1 MCRPSRALTT
11 RVIGATIGSSL
22 PSRSSKP
29 RRQLSRTFGTSA
41 ACLQSTPPDIERSG
55 DKRVI
60 EKSQSL
66 KSHNAPFPRRS
77 HHCGSLSVKDAGS
90 SVTLTGWLLPGR
102 KVGKALYF
110 YPLKDPHG
118 TIQLAV
124 SSAVGGG
131 ETLELM
137 RSIPVE
143 STVIIEGVVSERPPK
158 QKRALPGGDI
168 EVTVTSCTLLNP
180 AEQPLPF
187 VPSDEYNLPAEEFR
201 LRYRYLDL
209 RRSVISG
216 NLRKR
221 SQVAHLIRTTLHD
234 HGFVEVE
241 TPVLL
246 KSTPE
251 GAREFLVP
259 TRTATSTPSVKSSI
273 GATRRESFTQP
284 LFYAL
289 PQSPQ
294 QPKQL
299 LIASGAVDRYYQIA
313 RCFRDEDGRK
323 DRQPEFTQIDLEMAW
338 VSWGDYPSNNNY
350 GQKDSDSWRI
360 GGKEVRETIE
370 HLIRKVWSAVEGI
383 ELPSSF
389 TVMTYEEA
397 MGRFG
402 SDKPDTRFSLELQLV
417 TDRFPQPVRDA
428 LANEDQ
434 ILETLVIRSTD
445 TQFKSAAEKVG
456 LYEAAMSDGAYMV
469 RVLSDGT
476 LNTAS
481 RDGSFGILGT
491 PSTVRDAL
499 ELNPGDTAWLAKRP
513 RTAEGGS
520 TALGRLR
527 LLLATLAQAAGE
539 LVLPA
544 APHFL
549 WVTEFPLFTRADP
562 DKEFLAHG
570 RWSSSH
576 HPFTAPMWEDIEKMY
591 DGRIAEVRGQ
601 HYDLVLNGVEIGG
614 GSVRV
619 HDAKMQEHIFG
630 KILQLSED
638 EKASFSHLLHAL
650 RCGAPP
656 HGGIA
661 LGFDRLMA
669 ILCKTESIRDVIA
682 FPKTGAGTD
691 LLFKSP
697 APVESE
703 DVLRQYGITQALVV
717 DA

>member
-1 MCRPSRALTT
+1 MCRPSRALPT
-11 RVIGATIGSSL
+11 RVIKASVRGL
-22 PSRSSKP
+22 PGRSAKP
-29 RRQLSRTFGTSA
+29 RLQLQRTFGTAA
-41 ACLQSTPPDIERSG
+41 ACLQSASSDSARSDERH
-55 DKRVI
+55 VI
-60 EKSQSL
+60 ETLQSL
-66 KSHNAPFPRRS
+66 KAHNAPFPRRS
-77 HHCGSLSVKDAGS
+77 HHCGSLSAKDAGS

-102 KVGKALYF
+102 KVGKTLYF

-118 TIQLAV
+118 TLQLV
-124 SSAVGGG
+124 VPSTVGA
-131 ETLELM
+131 ETFELM
-137 RSIPVE
+137 RNIPVE
-143 STVIIEGVVSERPPK
+143 STVVVEGVVSERPPK
-158 QKRALPGGDI
+158 QKRPQPGGDI

-187 VPSDEYNLPAEEFR
+187 VPSDEHNLPAEEFR

-209 RRSVISG
+209 RRSVLSR
-216 NLRKR
+216 NLQKR
-221 SQVAHLIRTTLHD
+221 SKVAHLIRTTLHD

-259 TRTATSTPSVKSSI
+259 TRTSASAPSVKSSI
-273 GATRRESFTQP
+273 GGGPRESSSQP

-313 RCFRDEDGRK
+313 KCFRDEDGRK
-323 DRQPEFTQIDLEMAW
+323 DRQPEFTQVDLEMAW
-338 VSWGDYPSNNNY
+338 VSWGIEPSNCSQGDHNV
-350 GQKDSDSWRI
+350 WRI
-360 GGKEVRETIE
+360 GGKEVREIIE
-370 HLIRKVWSAVEGI
+370 RLIRKIWSTVEGI

-402 SDKPDTRFSLELQLV
+402 SDKPDTRFGLELQLV
-417 TDRFPQPVRDA
+417 TDRLPEPVKGA

-434 ILETLVIRSTD
+434 VVEALVVRAAD
-445 TQFKSAAEKVG
+445 TQFKGATGSVE
-456 LYEAAMSDGAYMV
+456 LYEAAMSDGAAFV

-476 LNTAS
+476 VDIS
-481 RDGSFGILGT
+481 GGDGSLGT
-491 PSTVRDAL
+491 FGTPAAVKDAL
-499 ELNPGDTAWLAKRP
+499 HLNPGDTALLAKRRRAP
-513 RTAEGGS
+513 EGGS
-520 TALGRLR
+520 TVLGRLR

-539 LVLPA
+539 LVLPT

-576 HPFTAPMWEDIEKMY
+576 HPFTAPMWEDIDKMY

-619 HDAKMQEHIFG
+619 HDAEMQEYIFA
-630 KILQLSED
+630 KILQLD
-638 EKASFSHLLHAL
+638 EREKQTFNHLLHAL

-697 APVESE
+697 APVDSQT
-703 DVLRQYGITQALVV
+703 VLDQYGIQPKNTS
-717 DA
+717 